1 MLIFDS
7 KRYFS
12 FRFMSNHHVGWPEL
26 DSPLYVRIP
35 LATLNFLIALAG
47 ISGNIFVLHASI
59 ANSALKID
67 RISVVYLES
76 LAVSDILMSISVY
89 LTTGITI
96 LAKHWI
102 FGAGFCYFT
111 KIATMSATYNE
122 TLAIAFLSIYRVWML
137 RKPPSARQDINM
149 RLVYILAASLHFV
162 GVGVVLL
169 IYAAY
174 PQWKILGDP
183 AVDNCSYTNLFIIDI
198 DVDEATS
205 THGQMGVSLI
215 PTFAFVVIPMLI
227 TVGTTALIF
236 KVFLGYDHKMGRKH
250 DRALR
255 VIKLLLFVCVT
266 FVLSY
271 TALIISSLYNT
282 FKGSSP
288 PALRG
293 IVNYFLAINVIS
305 NPFIY
310 VVISPHFRGYLRQ
323 CGRRF
328 KSVINRR
335 KPSVDLAPGAHSSTF
350 RRHSTFNKSG
360 NSEDMVTNNV
370 VNEE

>member
-1 MLIFDS
+1 
-7 KRYFS
+7 
-12 FRFMSNHHVGWPEL
+12 MSTDHVGWLVL
-26 DSPLYVRIP
+26 DSSLAIRIP

-96 LAKHWI
+96 LARRWI
-102 FGAGFCYFT
+102 FGKEFCYFT
-111 KIATMSATYNE
+111 KIATMSAAYNE

-149 RLVYILAASLHFV
+149 KLVYVLAASLHFV

-169 IYAAY
+169 IHAAH
-174 PQWKILGDP
+174 PQWNILGNP
-183 AVDNCSYTNLFIIDI
+183 AVDNCSYADLFIIN
-198 DVDEATS
+198 VGEKNA
-205 THGQMGVSLI
+205 THGHKSVSLI
-215 PTFAFVVIPMLI
+215 PTIAFVVVPMLI

-282 FKGSSP
+282 FRGSSP
-288 PALRG
+288 PVLRG

-328 KSVINRR
+328 KSVLKRR

-370 VNEE
+370 VRDE